1 MECHS
6 VVNEKYKYQFLKNT
20 VMIIKMRTTPALFN
34 NTFAQQFC
42 KNIYRIK
49 KKYALCLSR
58 LNIKVLF
65 LIRT

>member
-20 VMIIKMRTTPALFN
+20 VMIIQMRTTPALFN
-34 NTFAQQFC
+34 NTFAEQFC

-49 KKYALCLSR
+49 KKICTLSFQT
-58 LNIKVLF
+58 KY
-65 LIRT
+65 